1 MSLLLG
7 PVLALLILFGL
18 DLDPQRPTVTACLAV
33 AAWMAAW
40 WITEAVPL
48 AVTALIPVVLFP
60 LLGIANGKQ
69 VSSAYFNH
77 IIFLFIGG
85 FLLAIAMQ
93 RWQLHKRIAL
103 RILLVFG
110 HSAVGL
116 MIGFMVATAFLSM
129 WISNTATA
137 MLMTPVA
144 LAVIL
149 NLEADHGADD
159 TRPFTLGILISI
171 AYSAS
176 IGGMATLIGTPPN
189 LSFARILHISFP
201 GAPDISFASWFMF
214 ALPLCLVLLAATALV
229 LHLMFTRKLRFDLD
243 HAVFEQEYAALGA
256 ITREEKVV
264 LAAFLAMAVLWMFRA
279 PIDLGVATIPG
290 WSSAFANP
298 GFFNDGTV
306 AIAVAAL
313 LFAVPTS
320 DGKARVLDVSAI
332 AELPWHIVL
341 LFGGGFALA
350 TGFVESGLSAHL
362 ANSMG
367 SLSSVPVFFM
377 VGAIALLITFM
388 TELTSNTATTEMFLP
403 VLAALAVAIQVNPLV
418 LMIPA
423 TLAASCAFMLPVA
436 TPPNAI
442 IFGTNR
448 VSVAEMAGT
457 GIYINLLGTLFIVIA
472 CYYWAPVVFGFSMEH
487 MPEWASSLSGTPR

>member
-1 MSLLLG
+1 MAVG
-7 PVLALLILFGL
+7 FGL
-18 DLDPQRPTVTACLAV
+18 ELDPAQPAVTACAAV

-48 AVTALIPVVLFP
+48 AVTALLPVALFP
-60 LLGIANGKQ
+60 LLGVASGKQ

-93 RWQLHKRIAL
+93 RWQLHRRIAL
-103 RILLVFG
+103 RILMVFG
-110 HSAVGL
+110 RSAAGL
-116 MIGFMVATAFLSM
+116 MTGFMVATAFLSM

-149 NLEADHGADD
+149 NLEGSHGPAP
-159 TRPFTLGILISI
+159 TRPFSVAVLLAI

-189 LSFARILHISFP
+189 LSFARILQISFP
-201 GAPDISFASWFMF
+201 DAPDISFARWFLF
-214 ALPLCLVLLAATALV
+214 ALPLCLALLACAGVLL
-229 LHLMFTRKLRFDLD
+229 HLLFTRKLDFDLD
-243 HAVFEQEYAALGA
+243 RAVFQREYARLGPVG
-256 ITREEKVV
+256 REEKIV
-264 LAAFLAMAVLWMFRA
+264 LAAFLAMAGLWMFRA
-279 PIDLGVATIPG
+279 PIELGGVTVPG
-290 WSSAFANP
+290 WSGLFAHP
-298 GFFNDGTV
+298 GYFNDGTV
-306 AIAVAAL
+306 AIAVSAL
-313 LFAVPTS
+313 FFAIPAS
-320 DGKARVLDVSAI
+320 GGAGRILELDAI

-350 TGFVESGLSAHL
+350 TGFVESGLSAYL
-362 ANSMG
+362 ANTLG
-367 SLSSVPVFFM
+367 GLKAVPV
-377 VGAIALLITFM
+377 VVVVAAVALLVTFL

-403 VLAALAVAIQVNPLV
+403 VLAALAVAIQVNPLA
-418 LMIPA
+418 LMLPA

-448 VSVAEMAGT
+448 VSVMEMARA
-457 GIYINLLGTLFIVIA
+457 GIGLNLVGTLLIVTA
-472 CYYWAPVVFGFSMEH
+472 CYLWAPAVFDFALDEL
-487 MPEWASSLSGTPR
+487 PAWASTLGGAGK